1 MSLLW
6 YFYLF
11 DESSYGLDGCDALHL
26 SLSRKDKAMLQDA
39 GTHKA
44 NIIRRYEVTPL
55 LDACNKATEAR
66 GDAPK
71 NTALLWRVCITIAAI

>member
-11 DESSYGLDGCDALHL
+11 DESSYGLDRCDTFHL

-55 LDACNKATEAR
+55 QQRMHK
-66 GDAPK
+66 P
-71 NTALLWRVCITIAAI
+71 